1 MNQLG
6 LKTTRPYR
14 NIWIIDSRVIKVCGL
29 TKDLKV
35 YLASYHDISIR
46 MDVVVID
53 VPDSWGMLFS
63 RKWVAKLGA
72 SIQMDLSYAT
82 IPTSDGTFVTLC
94 RHLALRHQVEYHK
107 IPLNE
112 LVWEYQDFG
121 DLGFITNSIVSMEG
135 EGHYGNKAFKDI
147 KEPIILAF
155 VPINLDYFQD
165 CHFSIFI

>member
-1 MNQLG
+1 
-6 LKTTRPYR
+6 
-14 NIWIIDSRVIKVCGL
+14 
-29 TKDLKV
+29 
-35 YLASYHDISIR
+35 
-46 MDVVVID
+46 
-53 VPDSWGMLFS
+53 MLFS

-107 IPLNE
+107 IPLNK

-165 CHFSIFI
+165 FVIFPFSSKDTIDDVFPPKNKDDNKSYSLVQPKIQEYDINPTKIIKGEA